1 MNNNNKQLKRKMDK
15 IYERKSKCPKPSIT
29 SNQRNEIT
37 ELLSI
42 IHNRQSGKNQKVS
55 QLQML
60 PGGGVTDSHKMPV
73 GV

>member
-1 MNNNNKQLKRKMDK
+1 MKENANVQNPVSLVIKEMKSQNN
-15 IYERKSKCPKPSIT
+15 Y
-29 SNQRNEIT
+29 
-37 ELLSI
+37 LSF
-42 IHNRQSGKNQKVS
+42 HNRQSGKNQKVS